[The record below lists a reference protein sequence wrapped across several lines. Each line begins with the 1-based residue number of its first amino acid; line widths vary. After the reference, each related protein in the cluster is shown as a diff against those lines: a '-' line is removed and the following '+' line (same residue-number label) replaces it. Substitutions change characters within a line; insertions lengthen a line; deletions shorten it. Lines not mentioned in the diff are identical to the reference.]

1 MPLSIASPSPKIL
14 KKSIVDPDFLVDGY
28 IVAVLPIALVLQRLP
43 LIKTLSTMIFIWGLV
58 CLLTV
63 VVQSYVG
70 LVIQRVFLGIVESS
84 VSPGFVLIT
93 SLWYTKEEQTSRVG
107 FWYASTGIFSMFSG
121 VVNYGLG
128 HAGGPLATWKYM
140 YFFAGAWTVVWA
152 FVVLCFIP
160 DSPNAPGRRFTEE
173 EKILLKQRLASNM
186 TGKDQT
192 QWKWDQVIEA
202 LRDLKL
208 WIFMLCGAAIYVCNG
223 GVTAFGARIIK
234 SFGYSS
240 LDSILLQIPGGAMT
254 CVAIYIVGYLTGRFR
269 DARTYILPLS
279 CLPVMAGAIM
289 IWKGSWVH
297 KALPLWGYYLLP
309 TFGAP
314 YVMILGIAASNVA
327 GGTKKAICNGMIFI
341 GYNVGNIVG
350 GYIVFA
356 DETPAHYRSTW
367 VAIIVCMCFVIAASF
382 VLRYIMARENQL
394 RVSAAESFTEEAKD
408 NDAQTEVES
417 EQFDFQDLS
426 DWQRKE
432 FSSKASR
439 RTNSRAA
446 HQADEDTSKFDFEHV
461 LRYVSDTIEIYDA
474 HRTKL
479 QKVIT
484 RLQGVITQVPGG
496 YN

>member
-1 MPLSIASPSPKIL
+1 MSNDTRGSESRRLVRKIDLLLMPILTVSYGLQFYDKAVLGSASVFGIIEDLQLSTTVNGVTTTERYSTANAA
-14 KKSIVDPDFLVDGY
+14 FYYGY

-43 LIKTLSTMIFIWGLV
+43 LIKTLSTMIFIWGL
-58 CLLTV
+58 
-63 VVQSYVG
+63 
-70 LVIQRVFLGIVESS
+70 RVFLGIVESS

-202 LRDLKL
+202 PRDLKL

-417 EQFDFQDLS
+417 EQFDFQDLT

-432 FSSKASR
+432 F
-439 RTNSRAA
+439 
-446 HQADEDTSKFDFEHV
+446 
-461 LRYVSDTIEIYDA
+461 RYV
-474 HRTKL
+474 L
-479 QKVIT
+479 
-484 RLQGVITQVPGG
+484 
-496 YN
+496 